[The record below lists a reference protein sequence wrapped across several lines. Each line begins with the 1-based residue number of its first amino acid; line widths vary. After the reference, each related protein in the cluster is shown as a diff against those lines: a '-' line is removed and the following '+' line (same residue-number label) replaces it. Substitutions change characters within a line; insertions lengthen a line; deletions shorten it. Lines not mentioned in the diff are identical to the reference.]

1 MYIITNYPHYTT
13 HSHILHTL
21 HCSHYTLHF
30 TCTTSDPN
38 HRRPT
43 QRRVGTRDARGRAHW
58 GQGADGGTDDGYV
71 CVCECEHIYMCV
83 CVCEHMC
90 VWECVCMCE
99 CLWQGADVG
108 ADDRYVYVCV
118 YICTRHHLHT
128 HHYTTTHTHT
138 YTYYI
143 HSHTLTHTHTH
154 TTYTHTHIHIHI
166 HTHTTH
172 THTHTQP
179 SKRKKK
185 QPTPRATSSNHS
197 TRSSRVKQGCKRRA

>member
-1 MYIITNYPHYTT
+1 MCIHEPMYIITNYPHYTT

-71 CVCECEHIYMCV
+71 C
-83 CVCEHMC
+83 
-90 VWECVCMCE
+90 
-99 CLWQGADVG
+99 
-108 ADDRYVYVCV
+108 VCV